1 MKDINFLKVIKAYA
15 ERLQKATECQVIVLP
30 SEVNSEKFH
39 LELSILPHPAIV
51 GNGRVRFRIRATV
64 FAEIPASH
72 PAINDCLEKSICLA
86 QFFDEAQN
94 FTIDET
100 EEIYG
105 MAFHTA
111 LRDDDDLFADLEAED
126 RSYSYNESWLV
137 ALEFDLDKIKE

>member
-1 MKDINFLKVIKAYA
+1 MNKTNFLQIIKAYA
-15 ERLQKATECQVIVLP
+15 NRLQKATECQVIVLP

-39 LELSILPHPAIV
+39 VELSILPHPVIV

-64 FAEIPASH
+64 FAEVPASD

-86 QFFDEAQN
+86 EFFDEAQN

-100 EEIYG
+100 QEIYG
-105 MAFHTA
+105 MVFHTA

-137 ALEFDLDKIKE
+137 ELEFDLDKIKE